1 MIIQRLACP
10 CLRWRE
16 EGKKL
21 IYKHILKNIWENKRR
36 SILIITALTL
46 SAMVM
51 YLNLT
56 FKDDM
61 NIRYSSMLKGA
72 TQEYDFQI
80 NRDVHTDDVYFDDA
94 SLSYEGIPVNYIL
107 PSIHTFGL
115 MNTGSDSQTVQ
126 LMGSDRDLLIKTGL
140 CVVDTA
146 FVSDAS
152 GSTQIITNEAAA
164 TAYDLSAGDTV
175 TLTTSWGEETFV
187 VAAIAENKGIFQNT
201 KDSVLFILPKAY
213 LEEKMGLPG
222 MSDSVWVDMQAD
234 TKIKSAIEKFET
246 ANPEFRAAALLD
258 EDAIRDSVSM
268 FNQLITVILLM
279 VAILTF
285 YVVSSITRLLLA
297 IRIPVVGTFRSV
309 GATKR
314 RVNGILFLEN
324 GVYGLIGGVFGIIL
338 GMLARDTVISAFL
351 NMSSQQTGTNTI
363 AFNPLYI
370 FGVLGF
376 SVLLQLFIT
385 ASTIFKVAKMP
396 IKDTIFNVQNVKQR
410 VSNRKTII
418 GVILLIASFVIMQL
432 NVKYS
437 LPIAGIAFIA
447 AISGAVF
454 MIPYLTSLL
463 TKGLSAISR
472 RFFGNAAE
480 LGVKNI
486 SYSKSIT
493 SSVVLTTVALS
504 VLLAVYMLT
513 LSVNTIFD
521 KAVNIFASDIQV
533 SNPSKSYEEYEN
545 LTDLEGVDS
554 VDFLFTYFCTVEWGD
569 KSGNLGVVGLDR
581 AREGIRET
589 GDKIEDLKDGELLID
604 EYYAVRND
612 IAIGDKMYIPEK
624 DLTFTVVGHM
634 DASQFSISRS
644 IVCVKESYFTQNIV
658 DVPMFVNVFTS
669 SDIEKTKMVLK
680 EAFAGENVQIQT
692 AEEYFAI
699 QEKSVGSIV
708 SLTVLITVVSVLL
721 ALVGLVN
728 NQMIGFIQR
737 KREYVI
743 LYSVSMSRSQLR
755 IMMLFEVMGTFVI
768 GILLGTILS
777 FWLNTLLEHLM
788 FSIGMY
794 MTMEFDYLPILGV
807 AGAIFLFLM
816 LTAIPPMRRLTRIN
830 IVNEIKYE

>member
-1 MIIQRLACP
+1 MREHVLNG
-10 CLRWRE
+10 RE

-21 IYKHILKNIWENKRR
+21 IYKHILKNIWENKCR

-61 NIRYSSMLKGA
+61 NARYSSMIKGA
-72 TQEYDFQI
+72 SQEYDFQV
-80 NRDVHTDDVYFDDA
+80 NRDVISDDVYFEDA
-94 SLSYEGIPVNYIL
+94 SLSYDGLPVDYIL
-107 PSIHTFGL
+107 PSLHTFGL
-115 MNTGSDSQTVQ
+115 MEVEGDSQTVQ
-126 LMGSDRDLLIKTGL
+126 LTGADRDLMMETGL
-140 CVVDTA
+140 CVVDGSLLLDT
-146 FVSDAS
+146 S
-152 GSTQIITNEAAA
+152 STQIITNKTAAE
-164 TAYDLSAGDTV
+164 TYDLSAGDSV
-175 TLTTSWGEETFV
+175 TLKTSWGEETFV
-187 VAAIAENKGIFQNT
+187 IAAIAENKGLFQNT
-201 KDSVLFILPKAY
+201 GDSILFILPKVY
-213 LEEKMGLPG
+213 LEEKMGLAG
-222 MSDSVWVDMQAD
+222 MSDSVWVDIQAD
-234 TKIKSAIEKFET
+234 AKTTEAMEIFEK
-246 ANPEFRAAALLD
+246 ANPDFRAAALLD
-258 EDAIRDSVSM
+258 EDAIQASVSM

-309 GATKR
+309 GATKH

-324 GVYGLIGGVFGIIL
+324 GAYGLIGGVLGIVL

-351 NMSSQQTGTNTI
+351 NMGTQATGTNAIT
-363 AFNPLYI
+363 FNPLYI

-385 ASTIFKVAKMP
+385 ASTIFKVGRMP

-410 VSNRKTII
+410 ISNRKTII
-418 GVILLIASFVIMQL
+418 GVILLIASFVICQL

-437 LPIAGIAFIA
+437 LPVAGLAFVA

-454 MIPYLTSLL
+454 MIPYLTGIL
-463 TKGLSAISR
+463 TKGLSVISR

-513 LSVNTIFD
+513 LSINTIFD

-533 SNPSKSYEEYEN
+533 SNPSKSYEEYED
-545 LTDLEGVDS
+545 LTDLDGVDS
-554 VDFLFTYFCTVEWGD
+554 VDFLFAYFGPVEWND
-569 KSGNLGVVGLDR
+569 QTNVLIVTGLDR

-589 GDKIEDLKDGELLID
+589 GDRIEDLQDGELLID
-604 EYYAVRND
+604 EYFAIRND
-612 IAIGDKMYIPEK
+612 ISIGDEMYIAEK
-624 DLTFTVVGHM
+624 DLTCTVVGTM
-634 DASQFSISRS
+634 DASHFSTSRN
-644 IVCVKESYFTQNIV
+644 VAVVQESYFTKAIS
-658 DVPMFVNVFTS
+658 DVPIFVNIFSS
-669 SDIEKTKMVLK
+669 SDIEQTKKVLK
-680 EAFAGENVQIQT
+680 DAFAGENVLVQT
-692 AEEYFAI
+692 SEEYFAI
-699 QEKSVGSIV
+699 QEESVGGIV

-755 IMMLFEVMGTFVI
+755 IMMFFEVLGTFVI
-768 GILLGTILS
+768 GVLLGTILS
-777 FWLNTLLEHLM
+777 FWLNKLLEHLM

-794 MTMEFDYLPILGV
+794 MPMEFDYLPILGV
-807 AGAIFLFLM
+807 AAAIFLFLM
-816 LTAIPPMRRLTRIN
+816 LTSIPPMRRLTRIN